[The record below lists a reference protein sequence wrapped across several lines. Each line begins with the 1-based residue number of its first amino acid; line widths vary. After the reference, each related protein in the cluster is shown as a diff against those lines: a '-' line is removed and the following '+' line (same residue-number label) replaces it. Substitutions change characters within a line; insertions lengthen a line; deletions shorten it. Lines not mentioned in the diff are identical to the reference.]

1 MRRIF
6 LQRLIQILA
15 GSALSSLAIPAIGSA
30 YKEVEWDELMPEGW
44 RKKVILEL
52 TRMRRYGS
60 LTDGDPR
67 ADEAY
72 ARLKKTWNAAPPT
85 KTYIGKPIRIAGYVV
100 PLDAERMQS
109 SEFLLVPY
117 FGACIHSPPPPANQI
132 VHVVLAKPAKRL
144 RLMDVVWV
152 TGPLSATQTDSH
164 MGVASYRIEARQ
176 VAPYNEKKR

>member
-1 MRRIF
+1 MRRTF
-6 LQRLIQILA
+6 LYRAIQILLA
-15 GSALSSLAIPAIGSA
+15 SSLGSLAIPPLAKS
-30 YKEVEWDELMPEGW
+30 YKEIEWDELMPEGW

-60 LTDGDPR
+60 LMDGDPR

-72 ARLKKTWNAAPPT
+72 ARLKKTWDTAPPV
-85 KTYIGKPIRIAGYVV
+85 KTYIGKSIRIPGYVV

-132 VHVVLAKPAKRL
+132 ILVKPPSGSRV
-144 RLMDVVWV
+144 RSMDAIWV
-152 TGPLSATQTDSH
+152 EGTLNIGKTDSE
-164 MGVASYRIEARQ
+164 MGVSTYVLNADKISRYR
-176 VAPYNEKKR
+176 

>member
-6 LQRLIQILA
+6 LRRLIQVLA
-15 GSALSSLAIPAIGSA
+15 GSALSSMAIPAIGSA

-72 ARLKKTWNAAPPT
+72 ARLKKTWDAAPPT

-117 FGACIHSPPPPANQI
+117 FGACVHSPPPPANQI
-132 VHVVLAKPAKRL
+132 ILIKPPKGSRF
-144 RLMDVVWV
+144 RTMDAIWV
-152 TGPLSATQTDSH
+152 EGILTEGKTSSEVGTSTYILTADKITL
-164 MGVASYRIEARQ
+164 YR
-176 VAPYNEKKR
+176 

>member
-6 LQRLIQILA
+6 LRRLIQVLA
-15 GSALSSLAIPAIGSA
+15 GSALSSMAIPAIGSA

-72 ARLKKTWNAAPPT
+72 ARLKKTWDAAPPT

-132 VHVVLAKPAKRL
+132 ILIKPPKGSRF
-144 RLMDVVWV
+144 RTMDAIWV
-152 TGPLSATQTDSH
+152 EGILTEGKTSSEVGTSTYILTADKITP
-164 MGVASYRIEARQ
+164 YR
-176 VAPYNEKKR
+176 

>member
-6 LQRLIQILA
+6 LRRLIQVLA

-72 ARLKKTWNAAPPT
+72 ARLKKTWDAAPPT

-117 FGACIHSPPPPANQI
+117 FGACVHSPPPPANQI
-132 VHVVLAKPAKRL
+132 ILIKPPKGSRFRTMDAIWVEGILTEGKTSSEVGTSTYVLTADKIML
-144 RLMDVVWV
+144 
-152 TGPLSATQTDSH
+152 
-164 MGVASYRIEARQ
+164 YR
-176 VAPYNEKKR
+176 

>member
-6 LQRLIQILA
+6 LRRLIQVLA
-15 GSALSSLAIPAIGSA
+15 GSALSSMAIPAIGSA

-72 ARLKKTWNAAPPT
+72 ARLKKTWDAAPPT

-117 FGACIHSPPPPANQI
+117 FGACVHSPPPPANQI
-132 VHVVLAKPAKRL
+132 ILIKPPKGSRFRTMDAIWVEGILTEGKTSSEVGTSTYVLTADKIML
-144 RLMDVVWV
+144 
-152 TGPLSATQTDSH
+152 
-164 MGVASYRIEARQ
+164 YR
-176 VAPYNEKKR
+176 

>member
-6 LQRLIQILA
+6 LRRLIQVLA
-15 GSALSSLAIPAIGSA
+15 GSTLSSLAIPAIGSA

-72 ARLKKTWNAAPPT
+72 ARLKKTWDAAPPT

-132 VHVVLAKPAKRL
+132 ILIKPPKGSRFRTMDAIWVEGILTEGKTSSEVGTSTYVLTADKITL
-144 RLMDVVWV
+144 
-152 TGPLSATQTDSH
+152 
-164 MGVASYRIEARQ
+164 YR
-176 VAPYNEKKR
+176 

>member
-6 LQRLIQILA
+6 LRRLIQVLA

-72 ARLKKTWNAAPPT
+72 ARLKKTWDAAPPT

-117 FGACIHSPPPPANQI
+117 FGACVHSPPPPANQI
-132 VHVVLAKPAKRL
+132 ILIKPPKGSRF
-144 RLMDVVWV
+144 RTMDAIWV
-152 TGPLSATQTDSH
+152 EGILTEGKTSSEVGTSTYILTADKITP
-164 MGVASYRIEARQ
+164 YR
-176 VAPYNEKKR
+176 

>member
-6 LQRLIQILA
+6 LRRLIQALA

-72 ARLKKTWNAAPPT
+72 ARLKKTWDAAPPT

-117 FGACIHSPPPPANQI
+117 FGACVHSPPPPANQI
-132 VHVVLAKPAKRL
+132 ILIKPPKGSRL
-144 RLMDVVWV
+144 RTMDAIWV
-152 TGPLSATQTDSH
+152 EGILAEGKTSSEVGTSTYILTADKITP
-164 MGVASYRIEARQ
+164 YR
-176 VAPYNEKKR
+176 

>member
-6 LQRLIQILA
+6 LRRLIQVLA

-30 YKEVEWDELMPEGW
+30 YKEVEWDELIPEGW

-72 ARLKKTWNAAPPT
+72 ARLKKTWDAAPPT

-132 VHVVLAKPAKRL
+132 ILIKPPKGSRFRTMDAIWVEGILTEGKTSSEVGTSTYVLTADKITL
-144 RLMDVVWV
+144 
-152 TGPLSATQTDSH
+152 
-164 MGVASYRIEARQ
+164 YR
-176 VAPYNEKKR
+176 

>member
-6 LQRLIQILA
+6 LRRLIQVLA
-15 GSALSSLAIPAIGSA
+15 GSVLSSMAIPAIGSA

-72 ARLKKTWNAAPPT
+72 ARLKKTWDAAPPT

-117 FGACIHSPPPPANQI
+117 FGACVHSPPPPANQI
-132 VHVVLAKPAKRL
+132 ILIKPPKGSRL
-144 RLMDVVWV
+144 RTMDAIWV
-152 TGPLSATQTDSH
+152 EGILAEGKTSSEVGTSTYILTADKITP
-164 MGVASYRIEARQ
+164 YR
-176 VAPYNEKKR
+176 

>member
-6 LQRLIQILA
+6 LRRLIQVLA

-72 ARLKKTWNAAPPT
+72 ARLKKTWDAAPPT

-117 FGACIHSPPPPANQI
+117 FGACVHSPPPPANQI
-132 VHVVLAKPAKRL
+132 ILIKPPKGSRL
-144 RLMDVVWV
+144 RTMDAIWV
-152 TGPLSATQTDSH
+152 EGILAEGKTSSEVGTSTYVLTADKITL
-164 MGVASYRIEARQ
+164 YR
-176 VAPYNEKKR
+176 

>member
-6 LQRLIQILA
+6 LRRLIQVLA

-72 ARLKKTWNAAPPT
+72 ARLKKTWDAAPPT

-117 FGACIHSPPPPANQI
+117 FGACVHSPPPPANQI
-132 VHVVLAKPAKRL
+132 ILIKPPKGSRL
-144 RLMDVVWV
+144 RTMDAIWV
-152 TGPLSATQTDSH
+152 EGILAEGKTSSEVGTSTYILTADKITP
-164 MGVASYRIEARQ
+164 YR
-176 VAPYNEKKR
+176 

>member
-6 LQRLIQILA
+6 LRRLIQVLA
-15 GSALSSLAIPAIGSA
+15 GSALSSMAIPAIGSA

-72 ARLKKTWNAAPPT
+72 ARLKKTWDAAPPT

-132 VHVVLAKPAKRL
+132 ILIKPPKGSRFRTMDAIWVEGILTEGKTSSEVGTSTYVLTADKIML
-144 RLMDVVWV
+144 
-152 TGPLSATQTDSH
+152 
-164 MGVASYRIEARQ
+164 YR
-176 VAPYNEKKR
+176 

>member
-6 LQRLIQILA
+6 LRSLIQVLA

-72 ARLKKTWNAAPPT
+72 ARLKKTWDAAPPT

-109 SEFLLVPY
+109 SDFLLVPY
-117 FGACIHSPPPPANQI
+117 FGACVHSPPPPANQI
-132 VHVVLAKPAKRL
+132 ILIKPPKGSRFRTMDAIWVEGILTEGKTSSEVGTSTYVLTADKITP
-144 RLMDVVWV
+144 
-152 TGPLSATQTDSH
+152 
-164 MGVASYRIEARQ
+164 YR
-176 VAPYNEKKR
+176 

>member
-6 LQRLIQILA
+6 LRRLIQVLA

-72 ARLKKTWNAAPPT
+72 ARLKKTWDAAPPT
-85 KTYIGKPIRIAGYVV
+85 KTYIGKSIRIAGYVV

-132 VHVVLAKPAKRL
+132 ILIKPPKGSRL
-144 RLMDVVWV
+144 RTMDAIWV
-152 TGPLSATQTDSH
+152 EGILAEGKTSSEVGTSTYILTADRITP
-164 MGVASYRIEARQ
+164 YR
-176 VAPYNEKKR
+176 

>member
-6 LQRLIQILA
+6 LQRLIQVLA
-15 GSALSSLAIPAIGSA
+15 GSTLSSLAIPAIGSA

-72 ARLKKTWNAAPPT
+72 ARLKKTWDAAPPT

-117 FGACIHSPPPPANQI
+117 FGACVHSPPPPANQI
-132 VHVVLAKPAKRL
+132 ILIKPPKGSRF
-144 RLMDVVWV
+144 RTMDAIWV
-152 TGPLSATQTDSH
+152 EGILTEGKTSSEVGTSTYILTADKITL
-164 MGVASYRIEARQ
+164 YR
-176 VAPYNEKKR
+176 

>member
-6 LQRLIQILA
+6 LRRLIQVLA

-72 ARLKKTWNAAPPT
+72 ARLKKTWDAAPPT

-132 VHVVLAKPAKRL
+132 ILIKPPKGSRFRTMDAIWVEGILTEGKTSSEVGTSTYVLTADKIML
-144 RLMDVVWV
+144 
-152 TGPLSATQTDSH
+152 
-164 MGVASYRIEARQ
+164 YR
-176 VAPYNEKKR
+176 

>member
-6 LQRLIQILA
+6 LRRLIQVLA

-67 ADEAY
+67 ADEVY
-72 ARLKKTWNAAPPT
+72 ARLKKTWDAAPPT

-109 SEFLLVPY
+109 SDFLLVPY
-117 FGACIHSPPPPANQI
+117 FGACVHSPPPPANQI
-132 VHVVLAKPAKRL
+132 ILIKPPKGSRFRTMDAIWVEGILTEGKTSSEVGTSTYVLTADKITP
-144 RLMDVVWV
+144 
-152 TGPLSATQTDSH
+152 
-164 MGVASYRIEARQ
+164 YR
-176 VAPYNEKKR
+176 

>member
-6 LQRLIQILA
+6 LRRLIQVLA
-15 GSALSSLAIPAIGSA
+15 GSALSSMAIPAIGSA

-72 ARLKKTWNAAPPT
+72 ARLKKTWDAAPPT

-109 SEFLLVPY
+109 SEFLL
-117 FGACIHSPPPPANQI
+117 GAH
-132 VHVVLAKPAKRL
+132 R
-144 RLMDVVWV
+144 
-152 TGPLSATQTDSH
+152 PLSVSKDNAGGQSIKIK
-164 MGVASYRIEARQ
+164 S
-176 VAPYNEKKR
+176 N

>member
-6 LQRLIQILA
+6 LRRLIQVLA
-15 GSALSSLAIPAIGSA
+15 GAALSSMALPAISSA

-72 ARLKKTWNAAPPT
+72 ARLKKTWDAAPPT

-132 VHVVLAKPAKRL
+132 ILIKPPKGSRFRTMDAIWVEGILTEGKTSSEVGTSTYVLTADKITL
-144 RLMDVVWV
+144 
-152 TGPLSATQTDSH
+152 
-164 MGVASYRIEARQ
+164 YR
-176 VAPYNEKKR
+176 

>member
-1 MRRIF
+1 M
-6 LQRLIQILA
+6 
-15 GSALSSLAIPAIGSA
+15 AIPAIGSA

-72 ARLKKTWNAAPPT
+72 ARLKKTWDAAPPT

-109 SEFLLVPY
+109 SDFLLVPY
-117 FGACIHSPPPPANQI
+117 FGACVHSPPPPANQI
-132 VHVVLAKPAKRL
+132 ILIKPPKGSRL
-144 RLMDVVWV
+144 RTMDAIWV
-152 TGPLSATQTDSH
+152 EGILAEGKTSSEVGTSTYILTADKITP
-164 MGVASYRIEARQ
+164 YR
-176 VAPYNEKKR
+176 

>member
-6 LQRLIQILA
+6 LRRLIQVLA

-72 ARLKKTWNAAPPT
+72 ARLKKTWDAAPPT

-117 FGACIHSPPPPANQI
+117 FGACVHSPPPPANQI
-132 VHVVLAKPAKRL
+132 ILIKPPKGSRFRTMDAIWVEGILTEGKTSSEVGTSTYVLTADKITL
-144 RLMDVVWV
+144 YW
-152 TGPLSATQTDSH
+152 
-164 MGVASYRIEARQ
+164 
-176 VAPYNEKKR
+176 

>member
-1 MRRIF
+1 
-6 LQRLIQILA
+6 
-15 GSALSSLAIPAIGSA
+15 LAIPAIGSA

-72 ARLKKTWNAAPPT
+72 ARLKKTWDAAPPT

-117 FGACIHSPPPPANQI
+117 FGACVHSPPPPANQI
-132 VHVVLAKPAKRL
+132 ILIKPPKGSRFRTMDAIWVEGILTEGKTSSEVGTSTYVLTADKITL
-144 RLMDVVWV
+144 
-152 TGPLSATQTDSH
+152 
-164 MGVASYRIEARQ
+164 YR
-176 VAPYNEKKR
+176 

>member
-6 LQRLIQILA
+6 LRRLIQVLA
-15 GSALSSLAIPAIGSA
+15 GSALSSMAIPAIGSA

-72 ARLKKTWNAAPPT
+72 ARLKKTWDAAPPT
-85 KTYIGKPIRIAGYVV
+85 KTYIGKPFRIAGYVV

-117 FGACIHSPPPPANQI
+117 FGACVHSPPPPANQI
-132 VHVVLAKPAKRL
+132 ILIKPPKGSRFRTMDAIWVEGILTEGKTSSEVGTSTYVLTADKITL
-144 RLMDVVWV
+144 
-152 TGPLSATQTDSH
+152 
-164 MGVASYRIEARQ
+164 YR
-176 VAPYNEKKR
+176 

>member
-6 LQRLIQILA
+6 LRRLIQVLA

-72 ARLKKTWNAAPPT
+72 ARLKKTWDAAPPT

-132 VHVVLAKPAKRL
+132 ILIKPPKGSRFRTMDAIWVEGILTEGKTSSEVGTSTYVLTADKITL
-144 RLMDVVWV
+144 
-152 TGPLSATQTDSH
+152 
-164 MGVASYRIEARQ
+164 YR
-176 VAPYNEKKR
+176 

>member
-1 MRRIF
+1 M
-6 LQRLIQILA
+6 
-15 GSALSSLAIPAIGSA
+15 AIPAIGSA

-72 ARLKKTWNAAPPT
+72 ARLKKTWDAAPPT

-109 SEFLLVPY
+109 SDFLLVPY
-117 FGACIHSPPPPANQI
+117 FGACVHSPPPPANQI
-132 VHVVLAKPAKRL
+132 ILIKPPKGSRFRTMDAIWVEGILTEGKTSSEVGTSTYVLTADKIMP
-144 RLMDVVWV
+144 
-152 TGPLSATQTDSH
+152 
-164 MGVASYRIEARQ
+164 YR
-176 VAPYNEKKR
+176 

>member
-6 LQRLIQILA
+6 LRRLIQVLA

-72 ARLKKTWNAAPPT
+72 ARLKKTWDAAPPT

-117 FGACIHSPPPPANQI
+117 FGACVHSPPPPANQI
-132 VHVVLAKPAKRL
+132 ILIKPPKGSRF
-144 RLMDVVWV
+144 RTMDAIWV
-152 TGPLSATQTDSH
+152 EGILTEGKTSSEVGTSTYILTADKITL
-164 MGVASYRIEARQ
+164 YR
-176 VAPYNEKKR
+176 

>member
-6 LQRLIQILA
+6 LRRLIQVLA
-15 GSALSSLAIPAIGSA
+15 GSALSSMAIPAIGSA

-72 ARLKKTWNAAPPT
+72 ARLKKTWDAAPPT

-132 VHVVLAKPAKRL
+132 ILIKPPKGSRFRTMDAIWVEGILTEGKTSSEVGTSTYVLTADKITL
-144 RLMDVVWV
+144 
-152 TGPLSATQTDSH
+152 
-164 MGVASYRIEARQ
+164 YR
-176 VAPYNEKKR
+176 